1 MKVVIS
7 LFNMYKGGSLSI
19 YEAIEKNI
27 GPHTNAHLI
36 VFGKKFSLTKN
47 KFTVCYP
54 IRYLNWLYRLLIENI
69 FASVYGYALNADR
82 LVMMGNFPSFFWFRS
97 QIVFFHNTLY
107 LSKEGKC
114 ESLKLWLEKSL
125 FKLSMNYKRPVVFVQ
140 TSYIETLFKENFG
153 EGFQVRVVGSPILKE
168 RREKQ
173 PKVNI
178 INNYKLSFIYPAYYY
193 PHKNHKILLNKKDLF
208 NELNCELI
216 LTISSEDVA
225 LQQFS
230 ANHVQFIGSVDR
242 KELLRLYNKSN
253 ALVFPSLNESL
264 GIPLL
269 EAEMFELPIIAPNL
283 PYVNAVLSNY
293 YAYDVGDDT
302 SFGNTVRACAHD
314 IRNGCAKLSRPLVST
329 NVVNFIEC
337 MLK

>member
-1 MKVVIS
+1 MRVVIS

-19 YEAIEKNI
+19 YEEIEKNI
-27 GPHTNAHLI
+27 DSHANAYLI

-47 KFTVCYP
+47 KLVVCYP

-69 FASVYGYALNADR
+69 CASVYGYALNADR

-107 LSKEGKC
+107 LSKEDKFD
-114 ESLKLWLEKSL
+114 SVKLWLEKKL
-125 FKLSMNYKRPVVFVQ
+125 FKLLMNYKKPVVFVQ
-140 TSYIETLFKENFG
+140 TAYIETLFKENFG
-153 EGFQVRVVGSPILKE
+153 ERFRVRVVGSPILKE
-168 RREKQ
+168 RRKKQ
-173 PKVNI
+173 RKLNI
-178 INNYKLSFIYPAYYY
+178 DNNYKLSFIYPAYYY
-193 PHKNHKILLNKKDLF
+193 PHKNHKFLLNKNDLF
-208 NELNCELI
+208 KELNCELI
-216 LTISSEDVA
+216 LTISSEDAA
-225 LQQFS
+225 LGQLGL
-230 ANHVQFIGSVDR
+230 NHVKFVGSVDR
-242 KELLRLYNKSN
+242 NELLKLYNESN

-264 GIPLL
+264 GMPLL
-269 EAEMFELPIIAPNL
+269 EAELFGLPIIAPNL

-293 YAYDVGDDT
+293 YAYDVGDDV
-302 SFGNTVRACAHD
+302 SFCNTVRACAHD

>member
-19 YEAIEKNI
+19 YEAIEKDI
-27 GPHTNAHLI
+27 GLHANAYLI
-36 VFGKKFSLTKN
+36 VFGKNFSLTKN
-47 KFTVCYP
+47 KLVICYP

-107 LSKEGKC
+107 LSKEDKYD
-114 ESLKLWLEKSL
+114 SLKLWLEEKL
-125 FKLSMNYKRPVVFVQ
+125 FKFAMNYKKPEVFVQ

-153 EGFQVRVVGSPILKE
+153 ERFRVRVVGSPILKE
-168 RREKQ
+168 RRRKQ
-173 PKVNI
+173 RKLNVEND
-178 INNYKLSFIYPAYYY
+178 YKLSFIYPAYCY
-193 PHKNHKILLNKKDLF
+193 PHKNHKFLLNRNDLF
-208 NELNCELI
+208 KELNCELI
-216 LTISSEDVA
+216 LTISNEDVA
-225 LQQFS
+225 LEQLGV
-230 ANHVQFIGSVDR
+230 NHVKFVGSVDR
-242 KELLRLYNKSN
+242 KELVELYNKSD

-264 GIPLL
+264 GMPLL
-269 EAEMFELPIIAPNL
+269 EAELFGLPIIAPNL
-283 PYVNAVLSNY
+283 PYVNDVLSNY
-293 YAYDVGDDT
+293 YAYDIGDDV

-329 NVVNFIEC
+329 NVINFIEH